1 MQKRIYITIALL
13 FANLLV
19 FGPVAGYE
27 FLSYDDGLHVYENK
41 HVVNFSTDNLIYF
54 WKNVHKGLYIPVS
67 YNFWALQAK
76 FSQYFPAKQINLV
89 SGEDILNPTIFH
101 TTNLLLHALSTVIV
115 FLIIRKLIQ
124 HDLPAGVGALFFAVH
139 PVQVE
144 SVAWISEL
152 KGCLSSLFSL
162 LAIWQYICLSKIFS
176 AGNQKKQIH
185 YILATVFFLLA
196 LFSKPAAVV
205 VPFIC
210 GAVGVCLLQRPINQT
225 IWELVPWGA
234 IIIPFVVV
242 AKLSQGDGEL
252 SFIPEFWQRF
262 LIAGDSVSFYA
273 AKLFYPVNL
282 GFDYS
287 RTPQFVLGNRW
298 IYLTGVLPYFFIAMI
313 FWKFRHPWVLSSLA
327 VFITGL
333 FPVLGFL
340 SFVHQEISTV
350 ADRYIYLPMLGPALL
365 VSYIFL
371 KQRKKFQK
379 MVYLMIIILFGIL
392 STFQVKTWK
401 NPFTIYFQ
409 GLVIN
414 PTSWKS
420 HDGLVRLY
428 LHLDQLNDAETH
440 AREAINTATQIAPHA
455 ERAAESYRILGTIYG
470 KAKKDHNEAK
480 RLLTKAIKIKP
491 DYAEAH
497 NALGFAYAETEDFP
511 KAIEHY
517 EKALKLKPDYSFCY
531 NDCSTLYWKL
541 GKKEKSI
548 QYRKKAAELGN
559 FYAIE
564 WLKKNNSVIQE

>member
-1 MQKRIYITIALL
+1 LQKQNYIIIALL
-13 FANLLV
+13 LANLLV

-27 FLSYDDGLHVYENK
+27 FLSYDDGLHVYENE

-54 WKNVHKGLYIPVS
+54 WKNAHKGLYIPIS
-67 YNFWALQAK
+67 YNLWALQAK
-76 FSQYFPAKQINLV
+76 FSQYFPAKQINSV
-89 SGEDILNPTIFH
+89 SGEDILNPAIFH
-101 TTNLLLHALSTVIV
+101 TTNLLLHALSTIIV

-124 HDLPAGVGALFFAVH
+124 HDLPAGVGALFFAIH

-144 SVAWISEL
+144 AVAWISEL

-185 YILATVFFLLA
+185 YILATVFFLFA

-210 GAVGVCLLQRPINQT
+210 GAVGVYLLQRPINQT

-242 AKLSQGDGEL
+242 AKLSQGDSEL

-287 RTPQFVLGNRW
+287 RTPQFVLDNWW
-298 IYLTGVLPYFFIAMI
+298 IYLTGVLPYFFVAMF

-327 VFITGL
+327 VFIAGL

-340 SFVHQEISTV
+340 PFVHQEISTV
-350 ADRYIYLPMLGPALL
+350 ADRYLYLPMLGPALL

-371 KQRKKFQK
+371 KQRKNIQK
-379 MVYLMIIILFGIL
+379 IVYLMIIILFGIL

-420 HDGLVRLY
+420 HVGLVKLY
-428 LHLDQLNDAETH
+428 LHLDQPNEAEIH
-440 AREAINTATQIAPHA
+440 AREAIKTTTQIAPHA
-455 ERAAESYRILGTIYG
+455 GRAAESYTKLGIIYS
-470 KAKKDHNEAK
+470 KAKKDYNEAIHF
-480 RLLTKAIKIKP
+480 LTKAIKIKP
-491 DYAEAH
+491 ENPEAH
-497 NALGFAYAETEDFP
+497 YNLGFAYAEAEDFP

-517 EKALKLKPDYSFCY
+517 EKALKLKPDYAFCY
-531 NDCSTLYWKL
+531 NDCSTLYWQL
-541 GKKEKSI
+541 GKKEKSN

-564 WLKKNNSVIQE
+564 WLKKNNDVMQE

>member
-1 MQKRIYITIALL
+1 MQKQNYIIIALL
-13 FANLLV
+13 LANLLV

-27 FLSYDDGLHVYENK
+27 FLSYDDGLHVYENE

-54 WKNVHKGLYIPVS
+54 WKNAHKGLYIPIS
-67 YNFWALQAK
+67 YNLWALQAK
-76 FSQYFPAKQINLV
+76 FSQYFPAKQINSV
-89 SGEDILNPTIFH
+89 SGEDILNPAIFH
-101 TTNLLLHALSTVIV
+101 TTNLLLHALSTIIV

-124 HDLPAGVGALFFAVH
+124 HDLPAGVGALFFAIH

-144 SVAWISEL
+144 AVAWISEL

-162 LAIWQYICLSKIFS
+162 LAIWQYICLSKNFS

-185 YILATVFFLLA
+185 YILATVFFLFA

-210 GAVGVCLLQRPINQT
+210 GAIGVYLLQRPINQT

-242 AKLSQGDGEL
+242 AKLSQGDSEL

-287 RTPQFVLGNRW
+287 RTPQFVLDNWW
-298 IYLTGVLPYFFIAMI
+298 IYLTGVLPYFFVAMF

-327 VFITGL
+327 VFIAGL

-340 SFVHQEISTV
+340 PFVHQEISTV
-350 ADRYIYLPMLGPALL
+350 ADRYLYLPMLGPALL

-371 KQRKKFQK
+371 KQGKKIQK
-379 MVYLMIIILFGIL
+379 IVYLMIIILFGIL

-420 HDGLVRLY
+420 HVGLVKLY
-428 LHLDQLNDAETH
+428 LHLDQPNEAEIH
-440 AREAINTATQIAPHA
+440 AREAIKTTTQIAPHA
-455 ERAAESYRILGTIYG
+455 GRAAESYTKLGIIYS
-470 KAKKDHNEAK
+470 KAKKDYNEAIHF
-480 RLLTKAIKIKP
+480 LTKAIKIKP
-491 DYAEAH
+491 ENPEAH
-497 NALGFAYAETEDFP
+497 YNLGFAYAEAEDFP

-517 EKALKLKPDYSFCY
+517 EKALKLKPDYAFCY
-531 NDCSTLYWKL
+531 NDCSTLYWQL
-541 GKKEKSI
+541 GKKEKSN

-564 WLKKNNSVIQE
+564 WLKKNNDVMQE

>member
-1 MQKRIYITIALL
+1 MQKQNYIIIALL
-13 FANLLV
+13 LANLLV

-27 FLSYDDGLHVYENK
+27 FLSYDDGLHVYENE

-54 WKNVHKGLYIPVS
+54 WKNAHKGLYIPIS
-67 YNFWALQAK
+67 YNLWALQAK
-76 FSQYFPAKQINLV
+76 FSQYFPAKQINSV
-89 SGEDILNPTIFH
+89 SGEDILNPAIFH
-101 TTNLLLHALSTVIV
+101 TTNLLLHALSTIIV

-124 HDLPAGVGALFFAVH
+124 HDLPAGVGALFFAIH

-144 SVAWISEL
+144 AVAWISEL

-185 YILATVFFLLA
+185 YILATVFFLFA

-210 GAVGVCLLQRPINQT
+210 GAVGVYLLQRPINQT

-242 AKLSQGDGEL
+242 AKLSQGDSEL

-287 RTPQFVLGNRW
+287 RTPQLVLDNWW
-298 IYLTGVLPYFFIAMI
+298 IYLTGMLPYFFVAMF

-327 VFITGL
+327 VFIAGL

-340 SFVHQEISTV
+340 PFVHQEISTV
-350 ADRYIYLPMLGPALL
+350 ADRYLYLPMLGPALL

-371 KQRKKFQK
+371 KQGKKIQK
-379 MVYLMIIILFGIL
+379 IVYLMIIILFGIL

-420 HDGLVRLY
+420 HVGLVKLY
-428 LHLDQLNDAETH
+428 LHLDQPNEAEIH
-440 AREAINTATQIAPHA
+440 AREAIKTTTQIAPHA
-455 ERAAESYRILGTIYG
+455 GRAAESYTKLGIIYS
-470 KAKKDHNEAK
+470 KAKKDYNEAIHF
-480 RLLTKAIKIKP
+480 LTKAIKIKP
-491 DYAEAH
+491 GYSDAH
-497 NALGFAYAETEDFP
+497 YNLGFAYAEAEDFP

-517 EKALKLKPDYSFCY
+517 EKALKLKPDYAFCY
-531 NDCSTLYWKL
+531 NDCSTLYWQL
-541 GKKEKSI
+541 GKKEKSN

-564 WLKKNNSVIQE
+564 WLKKNNDVMQE

>member
-1 MQKRIYITIALL
+1 MQKQNYIIIALL
-13 FANLLV
+13 LANLLV

-27 FLSYDDGLHVYENK
+27 FLSYDDGLHVYENER
-41 HVVNFSTDNLIYF
+41 VVNFSTDNLIYF
-54 WKNVHKGLYIPVS
+54 WKNAHKGLYIPIS
-67 YNFWALQAK
+67 YNLWALQAK
-76 FSQYFPAKQINLV
+76 FSQYFPAKQINSV
-89 SGEDILNPTIFH
+89 SGEDILNPAIFH
-101 TTNLLLHALSTVIV
+101 TTNLLLHALSTIIV

-124 HDLPAGVGALFFAVH
+124 HDLPAGVGALFFAIH

-144 SVAWISEL
+144 AVAWISEL

-185 YILATVFFLLA
+185 YILATVFFLFA

-210 GAVGVCLLQRPINQT
+210 GAVGVYLLQRPINQT

-242 AKLSQGDGEL
+242 AKLSQGDSEL

-287 RTPQFVLGNRW
+287 RTPQFVLDNWW
-298 IYLTGVLPYFFIAMI
+298 IYLTGVLPYFFVAMF

-327 VFITGL
+327 VFIAGL

-340 SFVHQEISTV
+340 PFVHQEISTV
-350 ADRYIYLPMLGPALL
+350 ADRYLYLPMLGPALL

-371 KQRKKFQK
+371 KQGKKVQK
-379 MVYLMIIILFGIL
+379 IVYLMIIILFGIL

-420 HDGLVRLY
+420 HDGLVKLY
-428 LHLDQLNDAETH
+428 LHLDQPNEAKIH
-440 AREAINTATQIAPHA
+440 VREAIKTATQIAPHA
-455 ERAAESYRILGTIYG
+455 GRAAESYTKLGIIYS
-470 KAKKDHNEAK
+470 KAKKDYNEAIHF
-480 RLLTKAIKIKP
+480 LTKAIKIKP
-491 DYAEAH
+491 ENPEAH
-497 NALGFAYAETEDFP
+497 YNLGFAYAEAEDFP

-517 EKALKLKPDYSFCY
+517 EKALKLKPDYAFCY
-531 NDCSTLYWKL
+531 NDCSTLYWQL
-541 GKKEKSI
+541 GKKEKSN

-564 WLKKNNSVIQE
+564 WLKKNNDVMQE

>member
-1 MQKRIYITIALL
+1 MQKQNYIIIALL
-13 FANLLV
+13 LANLLV

-27 FLSYDDGLHVYENK
+27 FLSYDDGLHVYENER
-41 HVVNFSTDNLIYF
+41 VVNFSTDNLIYF
-54 WKNVHKGLYIPVS
+54 WKNSHKGLYIPIS
-67 YNFWALQAK
+67 YNLWALQAK
-76 FSQYFPAKQINLV
+76 FSQYFPAKQINLI
-89 SGEDILNPTIFH
+89 SCEDILNPAIFH
-101 TTNLLLHALSTVIV
+101 TTNLLLHALSTIIV

-124 HDLPAGVGALFFAVH
+124 HDLPAGVGALFFAIH

-144 SVAWISEL
+144 AVAWISEL

-185 YILATVFFLLA
+185 YILATVFFLFA

-210 GAVGVCLLQRPINQT
+210 GAIGVYLLQRPINQT

-242 AKLSQGDGEL
+242 AKLSQGDSEL

-287 RTPQFVLGNRW
+287 RTPQFVLDNWW
-298 IYLTGVLPYFFIAMI
+298 IYLTGVLPYFFVAMF

-327 VFITGL
+327 VFIAGL

-340 SFVHQEISTV
+340 PFVHQEISTV
-350 ADRYIYLPMLGPALL
+350 ADRYLYLPMLGPALL

-371 KQRKKFQK
+371 KQGKKVQK
-379 MVYLMIIILFGIL
+379 IVYLMIIILFGIL

-420 HDGLVRLY
+420 HDGLVKLY
-428 LHLDQLNDAETH
+428 LHLDQPNEAEIH
-440 AREAINTATQIAPHA
+440 AREAIKTTTQIAPHA
-455 ERAAESYRILGTIYG
+455 GRAAESYTDLGIIYS
-470 KAKKDHNEAK
+470 KAKKDYNEAIHF
-480 RLLTKAIKIKP
+480 LTKAIKIKP
-491 DYAEAH
+491 GYSDAH
-497 NALGFAYAETEDFP
+497 YNLGFAYAEAEDFP

-517 EKALKLKPDYSFCY
+517 EKALKLKPDYAFCY
-531 NDCSTLYWKL
+531 NDCSTLYWQL

-548 QYRKKAAELGN
+548 QYRKKAVELGN

-564 WLKKNNSVIQE
+564 WLKKNNDVMQE